1 MNIALFGRQ
10 APPRR
15 EIGSNPK
22 GDPMVDALGLVEEVL
37 GLSLKAENIQFW
49 QVAARAVL
57 VYIALIAMLRLAK
70 KRSLGRATALDVVL
84 VITVGS
90 LASRGI
96 TGNAPLTNCLIAIL
110 TLIGMHWLI
119 SLLTRD
125 HARISDWIKGTPTR
139 IISNG
144 KVDQNALLAAHMSD
158 DDLLQDL
165 RQKGVASPEHAKE
178 AILERS
184 GQLSVLK
191 KKD

>member
-1 MNIALFGRQ
+1 MNAIRAIQESFGF
-10 APPRR
+10 
-15 EIGSNPK
+15 
-22 GDPMVDALGLVEEVL
+22 
-37 GLSLKAENIQFW
+37 SLKAEDIQCW

-90 LASRGI
+90 LASRAI

-119 SLLTRD
+119 SLVTRD
-125 HARISDWIKGTPTR
+125 HARISDWIKGRPTR
-139 IISNG
+139 IVVDG
-144 KVDQNALLAAHMSD
+144 KVDQDALLAAHMSD
-158 DDLLQDL
+158 DDLMQDL
-165 RQKGVASPEHAKE
+165 RQKGVAGPEQAKE

-191 KKD
+191 MKE

>member
-1 MNIALFGRQ
+1 MNAIR
-10 APPRR
+10 
-15 EIGSNPK
+15 
-22 GDPMVDALGLVEEVL
+22 VVEEIF
-37 GLSLKAENIQFW
+37 GFSLKAEDIQVW

-57 VYIALIAMLRLAK
+57 VYIALIAMLRMAK

-110 TLIGMHWLI
+110 ALIGMHWLI

-144 KVDQNALLAAHMSD
+144 EVDQDALLAAHMSD

-184 GQLSVLK
+184 GQLSVFK

>member
-1 MNIALFGRQ
+1 M
-10 APPRR
+10 
-15 EIGSNPK
+15 
-22 GDPMVDALGLVEEVL
+22 DPTRVVEEVL

-49 QVAARAVL
+49 QVAARAVW

-139 IISNG
+139 MILNG
-144 KVDQNALLAAHMSD
+144 KVDQDALLAAHMSD
-158 DDLLQDL
+158 DDLMQDL
-165 RQKGVASPEHAKE
+165 RQKGVTSPEHAEE

-191 KKD
+191 KNE